1 MARSHSVE
9 LLRLLA
15 SFYHRFL
22 HVLHAHVLVEAQDAC
37 DLGAGNASGACLGRE
52 QARGQ
57 RLHLRPSTQHF
68 AAVDHYQVWRRNM
81 SANPQHVV
89 DTEDAAEL
97 NLGDDFR
104 NETCLSNAEVAVI
117 LEKQKSDYETQEK
130 QLTNVFQKTYS
141 YVQRFSGTKDPVAN
155 QASVTELREALMS
168 LAFQREEEGETVEY
182 RLEEFEIACLS
193 NLNPEEVEEAVALIP
208 SLHKRFAEDEIEEIL
223 GIVSRTAARMFG

>member
-1 MARSHSVE
+1 
-9 LLRLLA
+9 
-15 SFYHRFL
+15 
-22 HVLHAHVLVEAQDAC
+22 
-37 DLGAGNASGACLGRE
+37 
-52 QARGQ
+52 
-57 RLHLRPSTQHF
+57 
-68 AAVDHYQVWRRNM
+68 M
-81 SANPQHVV
+81 SSNPQHVV

-97 NLGDDFR
+97 NLGVDFR

-141 YVQRFSGTKDPVAN
+141 YVQRFSGTKDPVTN

-168 LAFQREEEGETVEY
+168 LAFQRDEDGETVEY